1 MQIRGR
7 TKLGKWFVACSA
19 IIALLIPAHS
29 IAQTQRYPTKPVRI
43 IVPLAPAG
51 TTDLVARIVAQKLS
65 EAFGQPV
72 IVDNRTG
79 AGTTIGSALVARAQP
94 DGYTLLY
101 HGISLATTVPLYSK
115 LSYDPVR
122 DFAPVAQVGQSFYV
136 VAVHPSVPVHSLND
150 LIAMTRAKPKQ
161 VSYASAGLGTITHLT
176 VELFQAH
183 AKIQMLHVPFKGGA
197 PAIVALVGGQVQAIF
212 NPIAEILP
220 HVRAGG
226 RVRTLA
232 VTAPKR
238 APDLPEVPTLAEAGF
253 PGATVQT
260 FSGLFAPAGTP
271 RAIIE
276 RLNTEV
282 NNLLKLAEI
291 QERFQHNGLV
301 PLGGT
306 SAALGD
312 ALKFEIARWT
322 KVVKDAGIT
331 IE

>member
-1 MQIRGR
+1 MPIPNAL
-7 TKLGKWFVACSA
+7 TVARSA
-19 IIALLIPAHS
+19 AACTVAMALAVPAAAL
-29 IAQTQRYPTKPVRI
+29 AQTQRYPVKPIRI

-79 AGTTIGSALVARAQP
+79 GGTTIGSALVARAQP

-115 LSYDPVR
+115 LSYDPAR

-136 VAVHPSVPVHSLND
+136 VAVHPSVPVQTIHD
-150 LIAMTRAKPKQ
+150 LIAMARAKPKQ

-176 VELFQAH
+176 VELFQAN

-220 HVRAGG
+220 HVRTGG

-238 APDLPEVPTLAEAGF
+238 APDLPDVPTLAESGF

-271 RAIIE
+271 RVIID

-282 NNLLKLAEI
+282 NSLLKLAEI
-291 QERFQHNGLV
+291 QERFQYNGLV

-306 SAALGD
+306 PVALGD
-312 ALKFEIARWT
+312 ALKFEIARWS

-331 IE
+331 ID